1 MKLGSLKPN
10 PNNPRLIKDERFA
23 KLVQSI
29 KEFPAMMSIRPM
41 IIDENNIML
50 GGNMRLKA
58 IRELG
63 MKEIPEDWVKK
74 ASELTED
81 EKKRFVITDNNSFG
95 EYDWDIIANE
105 WGDLPIEDWG
115 VDLHIAKD
123 DADSFSDEGV
133 GIKNQYGV
141 IVICGGEREQETV
154 FKDLSGKGF
163 NCKVVVT

>member
-1 MKLGSLKPN
+1 MKLSSLKPN
-10 PNNPRLIKDERFA
+10 PNNPRLIKDERFV

-29 KEFPAMMSIRPM
+29 KDFPKMMELRPM
-41 IIDENNIML
+41 VIDKDNIVL

-58 IRELG
+58 IQELG
-63 MKEIPEDWVKK
+63 MKEIPDDWVKK
-74 ASELTED
+74 ASELTEE

-115 VDLHIAKD
+115 VDLHLPKD

-141 IVICGGEREQETV
+141 IVICEGESEQETV